1 MEWNMYVTVFLEN
14 FIFASVYDNF
24 LTFHCII
31 EQKDT
36 LQTWNFPW
44 NSNAIWEVELPARSF
59 PWRMVITSIS
69 NDAES
74 EIRWK

>member
-14 FIFASVYDNF
+14 FIFASAYDNF

-36 LQTWNFPW
+36 LQT
-44 NSNAIWEVELPARSF
+44 
-59 PWRMVITSIS
+59 
-69 NDAES
+69 
-74 EIRWK
+74 

>member
-36 LQTWNFPW
+36 LQT
-44 NSNAIWEVELPARSF
+44 
-59 PWRMVITSIS
+59 
-69 NDAES
+69 
-74 EIRWK
+74 